1 MLKKVVLIL
10 VVFFFY
16 QPVRTQNVDFQIKY
30 AEVEIKLK
38 SLQDSILILN
48 SSFHEKYVKYVQQI
62 NALENK
68 KNNSTKNKDSI
79 ENQSPNLA
87 KKPILTGRD
96 NLKSKCDSLEEVLSR
111 LRTEISKRDT
121 LIEKEKQKGID
132 NSKEELQKGQ
142 AEIKG
147 KLMEAYCKPLDE
159 RIMFFTLNAVE
170 RDLKI
175 IGTNSSVADSLLS
188 LQKYYQSKQV
198 LNEKFNEQKVTD
210 AINKL
215 KELKETNLVRDLS
228 HILGNYKEWNLAL
241 KLTIDKI
248 IEKDKKFI
256 ANDREDQDQKLT
268 AVLFEL
274 TGYFRNYQFD
284 FQDYPYL
291 SKIILE
297 ILKSKQNDANSDITK
312 LKEQL

>member
-1 MLKKVVLIL
+1 MLKKIVFIL

-16 QPVRTQNVDFQIKY
+16 QPVCTQDVDFQKKY
-30 AEVEIKLK
+30 DEKVIELK
-38 SLQDSILILN
+38 SLRDSIDKQKV
-48 SSFHEKYVKYVQQI
+48 SFEIKFVELKEQL
-62 NALENK
+62 NALENEK
-68 KNNSTKNKDSI
+68 KNLTVSKDDLEKKIADLEGSSI
-79 ENQSPNLA
+79 
-87 KKPILTGRD
+87 KKERD
-96 NLKSKCDSLEEVLSR
+96 KCDSLKYIVSD
-111 LRTEISKRDT
+111 LRITISAKDT
-121 LIEKEKQKGID
+121 LILKEKKNSID
-132 NSKEELQKGQ
+132 KSKQERQNGQ

-198 LNEKFNEQKVTD
+198 LNEKFNEQKVAD

-215 KELKETNLVRDLS
+215 NELKETKLVRDLKYK
-228 HILGNYKEWNLAL
+228 LGIYKECNLAL

-256 ANDREDQDQKLT
+256 ANDREDKDQKLT

-312 LKEQL
+312 FKEQL